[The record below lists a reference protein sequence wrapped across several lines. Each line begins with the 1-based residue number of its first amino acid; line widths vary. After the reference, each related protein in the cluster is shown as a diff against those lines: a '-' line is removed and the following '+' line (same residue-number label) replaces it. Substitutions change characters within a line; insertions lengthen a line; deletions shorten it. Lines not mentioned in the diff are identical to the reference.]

1 MEVVAGIGG
10 YRRWK
15 KMEDESGEVLLTL
28 GGRRGEE
35 VGGGVR
41 VSLHLLKQASLERQ
55 RDNVK
60 VL

>member
-35 VGGGVR
+35 VGGGVH
-41 VSLHLLKQASLERQ
+41 VSLHLLKQASLER
-55 RDNVK
+55 
-60 VL
+60 